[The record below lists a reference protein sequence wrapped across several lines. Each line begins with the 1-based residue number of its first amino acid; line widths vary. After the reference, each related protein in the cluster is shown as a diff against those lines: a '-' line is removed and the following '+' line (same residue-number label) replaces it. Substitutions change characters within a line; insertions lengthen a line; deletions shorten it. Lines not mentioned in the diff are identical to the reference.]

1 MSGVLPRQRGWARLG
16 TVHAL
21 WTRHL
26 RGRRARR
33 RVRQLRTRDLP
44 GQHRP
49 VGVQRLPLRDGQ
61 RCRRRRQHQRVRAV
75 SHGYVHPWG
84 QSTARV
90 LRLRAGLL
98 CRTRAGR
105 GAMRAGALG
114 KGLFCCCWS
123 HAGGA
128 PRYLVLNQC
137 LLLKNINDETAIM
150 LMKCLALVL
159 HPGPRHRRPGRVFG
173 FDMCAGNARPNARL
187 NTLSSVSAQQISALR
202 GEGHVPAL
210 PRRRRVRGRRRE
222 LQVPRGPRRRRA
234 QR

>member
-44 GQHRP
+44 
-49 VGVQRLPLRDGQ
+49 
-61 RCRRRRQHQRVRAV
+61 
-75 SHGYVHPWG
+75 G